1 MDRRRW
7 ASAVV
12 AGALLGLLTGC
23 GEDADDTTSGDD
35 NDAAASDIAGTADDT
50 AGTDG
55 ADLAD
60 GPTDAVTP
68 AVVTVDGQAYPAD
81 PALGYA
87 GGACRINED
96 PDRPGRAFVA
106 YFAASGERVELSF
119 LAPLADGSDA
129 PDEDPYLGSLGIG
142 GTMELSLATSEPWPW
157 TDDGGSTISGSFT
170 MEDPEGAPAEVSF
183 DIACP

>member
-7 ASAVV
+7 AGAVV
-12 AGALLGLLTGC
+12 AGALLGLLAGC
-23 GEDADDTTSGDD
+23 GDDADDTTSGAD

-55 ADLAD
+55 ADEAD
-60 GPTDAVTP
+60 GPSDAETP
-68 AVVTVDGQAYPAD
+68 AVVTVDGQDYPAD

-119 LAPLADGSDA
+119 LAPLSDRSDA
-129 PDEDPYLGSLGIG
+129 ADEDPFLGSLSIG
-142 GTMELSLATSEPWPW
+142 GTLELSLGSPNRGRGRTTAAPRSAARSRWRTRTATLPR
-157 TDDGGSTISGSFT
+157 
-170 MEDPEGAPAEVSF
+170 
-183 DIACP
+183 